1 MEEASKIV
9 PRPDWRDSI
18 TWYTHETVV
27 SRMIKFLG
35 GLYFH
40 AAADVECVGFENF
53 PAAGP
58 YIFASNHI
66 SNMDVVYAGL
76 YAPRSLYFM
85 AKVELYKNPIFG
97 WAIRMCGSF
106 PVYRGESDAWAL
118 RQAGRV
124 LEAGQVLCMFPE
136 GTRSKGKAQLRRGKA
151 GAVKLALDYQVPV
164 VPVAISGTEKFDVK
178 KGWKGNKIRIEA
190 GPPFDMTALAGS
202 TTYDRE
208 TLRRL
213 TQRLMEQIAAMLPPT
228 YRGVY
233 ASSTG

>member
-1 MEEASKIV
+1 MEDASKIV
-9 PRPDWRDSI
+9 PRPDWRDSM

-27 SRMIKFLG
+27 CRVIKFLG

-40 AAADVECVGFENF
+40 TVADVECIGFENF
-53 PAAGP
+53 PTAGP
-58 YIFASNHI
+58 YILASNHI
-66 SNMDVVYAGL
+66 SNMDVIYVGL
-76 YAPRSLYFM
+76 HAPKHLYFM
-85 AKVELYKNPIFG
+85 AKVELYKNPVFG

-136 GTRSKGKAQLRRGKA
+136 GTRSKGKAQMRRGKA

-164 VPVAISGTEKFDVK
+164 VPVAVSGTEKFDVK
-178 KGWKGNKIRIEA
+178 KGRKSNKIRIEA
-190 GPPFDMTALAGS
+190 GPPLDMVALAGS
-202 TTYDRE
+202 TNYDRD
-208 TLRRL
+208 TLRQL
-213 TQRLMEQIAAMLPPT
+213 TQVLMEQIAAMLPPA

-233 ASSTG
+233 ASSPG

>member
-1 MEEASKIV
+1 M
-9 PRPDWRDSI
+9 

-27 SRMIKFLG
+27 CRVIKFLG

-53 PAAGP
+53 PTAGP
-58 YIFASNHI
+58 YILAANHI
-66 SNMDVVYAGL
+66 SNMDVIYVGL
-76 YAPRSLYFM
+76 HAPKHLHFM
-85 AKVELYKNPIFG
+85 AKVELYKNPVFG

-136 GTRSKGKAQLRRGKA
+136 GTRSKGKAQMRRGKA
-151 GAVKLALDYQVPV
+151 GAVKLALDYQAPV
-164 VPVAISGTEKFDVK
+164 VPVAVSGTEKFDVK
-178 KGWKGNKIRIEA
+178 KGRKGNKIRIEA
-190 GPPFDMTALAGS
+190 GPPLDMAALAGS
-202 TTYDRE
+202 THYDRE
-208 TLRRL
+208 TLRQL
-213 TQRLMEQIAAMLPPT
+213 TQVLMEQIAAMLPPA

-233 ASSTG
+233 ASSAG